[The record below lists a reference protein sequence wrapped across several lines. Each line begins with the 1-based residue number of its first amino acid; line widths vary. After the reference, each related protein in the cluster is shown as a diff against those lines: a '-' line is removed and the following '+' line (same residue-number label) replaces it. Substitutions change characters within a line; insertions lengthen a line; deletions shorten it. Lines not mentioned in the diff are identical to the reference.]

1 MDKWLGWGVPEERCT
16 VVKPGDTLSIK
27 DVELVVLES
36 FDRTEL
42 VTAPAGVTLKDTPVL
57 EMDERA
63 VNYLVETSGGSLYH
77 SGDSHYSNYYT
88 KHGNDHEVDVALGL
102 LWR

>member
-1 MDKWLGWGVPEERCT
+1 MVGLGRARKSAAPWSNR
-16 VVKPGDTLSIK
+16 GDTLNIK

-42 VTAPAGVTLKDTPVL
+42 VTAPMGVRLKGSPVL
-57 EMDERA
+57 EMDEKA
-63 VNYLVETSGGSLYH
+63 VNYLVKTSGGSLYH

-88 KHGNDHEVDVALGL
+88 KHGNDHEVECGARL